1 MGIGLHNLKR
11 NAGANRPSK
20 RRGQGPGSG
29 NGKTAGRG
37 YKGQRS
43 RSGYSHKIGFEGGQM
58 PLYRRLPKVGFT
70 NIFKKEYA
78 IINLAALNRF
88 DAGTVVTPELLAE
101 AGLIRNLKHDVKVL
115 GNGKIQKKL
124 TVRAHKF
131 SRTAAESIAAAGGKV
146 EVING

>member
-70 NIFKKEYA
+70 NIFKKEWQVV
-78 IINLAALNRF
+78 NLESLEKLF
-88 DAGTVVTPELLAE
+88 E
-101 AGLIRNLKHDVKVL
+101 AGATIDKKALKEVGLVKDALKPVKIL
-115 GNGKIQKKL
+115 GKGKVTKAFMV
-124 TVRAHKF
+124 TADGFSETAHK
-131 SRTAAESIAAAGGKV
+131 AIVKAGGKI
-146 EVING
+146 EKP